1 MFTNCAVSELVLDLS
16 LRGNPDLEGVG
27 GVCQTHV
34 RIKTVSKAYNFN
46 AVFISLKSSQEQW
59 IPLCMGVLNLVHELM
74 HSFGA
79 KHDPEA
85 NEEPECTPHDRVR
98 SIFYRIFQQDFTF
111 ILFLVDQWSF
121 LNVKVFQ

>member
-16 LRGNPDLEGVG
+16 LRGNSDLEGVG

-46 AVFISLKSSQEQW
+46 AVFISLKSSQEQR

-74 HSFGA
+74 YSFEA
-79 KHDPEA
+79 KHDPE
-85 NEEPECTPHDRVR
+85 TD
-98 SIFYRIFQQDFTF
+98 
-111 ILFLVDQWSF
+111 
-121 LNVKVFQ
+121 